1 MLCKILGLSVNTLT
15 TVDKYYLLDRD
26 NLTEP
31 IQMQLSKKQAK
42 KNCQFFSAFLKS
54 TSNFEHFEQKDDP
67 QILCISE
74 TADCKRHG

>member
-1 MLCKILGLSVNTLT
+1 
-15 TVDKYYLLDRD
+15 
-26 NLTEP
+26 
-31 IQMQLSKKQAK
+31 MQLSKKQAK